1 MSDAGFANAGEFQI
15 EWDAYVRR
23 LWGTRAVLLM
33 RGLAAAGVVFGLL
46 AFMGTFPGRS
56 GVVSGALTAI
66 IAGAYAAYTF
76 IVASKF
82 KNAKGKKRPAPSSG
96 SGLTHALPRVLPHV
110 AVLLPLLAE
119 ILAAKAVGSTTLV
132 PAATLA
138 SFALLG
144 AVAIMPWA
152 WIHAAISSAGFAALL
167 FLGHALDLHAHPG
180 EGFAGEALWAAAVV
194 ALVVIAMLIRVPWQS
209 AVFKADFLAARH
221 ADTEREL
228 SDAREMHEALFPQ
241 QRTKGALRF
250 SYRYE
255 PMRQIGGDYFFVM
268 EPLPPSERPV
278 STPGGGLENR
288 LAPREGPMSL
298 IVLDVTGHGI
308 TAAMAVSRL
317 SGELNRIFQANPEAG
332 AGETLKALNKYVFE
346 NLAKYQ
352 IFVTALVAKFDPVAR
367 TVEYANGGHPPVLIL
382 AAGKEIREVDSTA
395 LLLGV
400 LPDRDFDSGAL
411 TLPFEP
417 GDCFLAYTDG
427 AMEAKGTNNKMFG
440 IEGLK
445 GVFAN
450 NAYSGV
456 WWPGAMLTA
465 VMQHRQG
472 QPALDDT
479 LFVEVAYS
487 QAPSGKPSTV
497 KGVLPKAE
505 PTPAAQP
512 EPVAAPVDVPPAQP
526 DASAASVSA
535 EQSELS
541 DDLRQALS
549 MFDDKPKG

>member
-1 MSDAGFANAGEFQI
+1 
-15 EWDAYVRR
+15 
-23 LWGTRAVLLM
+23 
-33 RGLAAAGVVFGLL
+33 
-46 AFMGTFPGRS
+46 
-56 GVVSGALTAI
+56 
-66 IAGAYAAYTF
+66 
-76 IVASKF
+76 
-82 KNAKGKKRPAPSSG
+82 
-96 SGLTHALPRVLPHV
+96 
-110 AVLLPLLAE
+110 
-119 ILAAKAVGSTTLV
+119 
-132 PAATLA
+132 
-138 SFALLG
+138 
-144 AVAIMPWA
+144 
-152 WIHAAISSAGFAALL
+152 
-167 FLGHALDLHAHPG
+167 
-180 EGFAGEALWAAAVV
+180 
-194 ALVVIAMLIRVPWQS
+194 
-209 AVFKADFLAARH
+209 
-221 ADTEREL
+221 
-228 SDAREMHEALFPQ
+228 
-241 QRTKGALRF
+241 
-250 SYRYE
+250 
-255 PMRQIGGDYFFVM
+255 
-268 EPLPPSERPV
+268 
-278 STPGGGLENR
+278 
-288 LAPREGPMSL
+288 
-298 IVLDVTGHGI
+298 
-308 TAAMAVSRL
+308 MAVSRL

-512 EPVAAPVDVPPAQP
+512 EPVAAPVDVPLAQP

>member
-1 MSDAGFANAGEFQI
+1 MGV
-15 EWDAYVRR
+15 VRPTALVLAR
-23 LWGTRAVLLM
+23 RAAHARACG
-33 RGLAAAGVVFGLL
+33 RGLVVALL
-46 AFMGTFPGRS
+46 AFMGAFPGRS
-56 GVVSGALTAI
+56 GLVAGGLVLLLAGGY
-66 IAGAYAAYTF
+66 AGATF
-76 IVASKF
+76 ALASKA
-82 KNAKGKKRPAPSSG
+82 KATKGKKKPAPSP
-96 SGLTHALPRVLPHV
+96 LTPLIQALPQVLPLV
-110 AVLLPLLAE
+110 VVLLPVLAE
-119 ILAAKAVGSTTLV
+119 ILTAKLVGTTSLA
-132 PAATLA
+132 PAAALGSIALIA
-138 SFALLG
+138 SIAL
-144 AVAIMPWA
+144 MPWT
-152 WIHAAISSAGFAALL
+152 WLHAAIGTGGLVALFFASHS
-167 FLGHALDLHAHPG
+167 LGLHAHAG
-180 EGFAGEALWAAAVV
+180 EGLGGEALWAGIIAVLAVV
-194 ALVVIAMLIRVPWQS
+194 AMLIRVPWQR
-209 AVFKADFLAARH
+209 AVFKAELLAARH

-241 QRTKGALRF
+241 QRTKGSLRF

-268 EPLPPSERPV
+268 EPVPPSDRPV

-352 IFVTALVAKFDPVAR
+352 IFVTALVAKFDPIAR

-400 LPDRDFDSGAL
+400 LPDRDFDAGAL

-417 GDCFLAYTDG
+417 GECFLAYTDG

-440 IEGLK
+440 IDGLK

-472 QPALDDT
+472 LPALDDT

-487 QAPSGKPSTV
+487 QTPASKPSTV
-497 KGVLPKAE
+497 RAAPAQSKAE
-505 PTPAAQP
+505 PKTEPAPASPRWLPPAPAA
-512 EPVAAPVDVPPAQP
+512 AP
-526 DASAASVSA
+526 ASAPGAS
-535 EQSELS
+535 EPELS
-541 DDLRQALS
+541 DDLQKALS